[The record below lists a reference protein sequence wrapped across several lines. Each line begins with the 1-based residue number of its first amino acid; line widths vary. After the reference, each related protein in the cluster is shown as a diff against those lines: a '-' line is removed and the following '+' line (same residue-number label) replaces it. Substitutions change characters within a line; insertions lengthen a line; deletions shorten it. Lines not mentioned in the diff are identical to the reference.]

1 MKSQYFSNMVIVH
14 AMKMNALRIYAKLQ
28 KQNSERQMQQ
38 WDGGICIGDAMGVM
52 VMVMVMK
59 HGWNLV
65 LKCMGGHGDDGAWPK
80 LMLCRY
86 IVFDIYPKVRVC
98 TKFQFILPMD
108 KAILLL
114 LLFSH

>member
-1 MKSQYFSNMVIVH
+1 
-14 AMKMNALRIYAKLQ
+14 
-28 KQNSERQMQQ
+28 
-38 WDGGICIGDAMGVM
+38 
-52 VMVMVMK
+52 
-59 HGWNLV
+59 
-65 LKCMGGHGDDGAWPK
+65 MGGHGDDGAWPK